1 MMLKC
6 INPGEA
12 SFLDSASGIHI
23 KYRLAGVS
31 FPSQSWQSSEKNRVF
46 IRAYIKLIIVLVCK
60 QEKFPPNI
68 YYKIFTHRP
77 VQDMCANSPKDY
89 TAACEKL
96 SMGRDIHN
104 VKPTVVSNGAFKQY
118 NNNHIDSMLMG
129 LIEILGFS

>member
-1 MMLKC
+1 M
-6 INPGEA
+6 
-12 SFLDSASGIHI
+12 LDSNP
-23 KYRLAGVS
+23 LC
-31 FPSQSWQSSEKNRVF
+31 
-46 IRAYIKLIIVLVCK
+46 VCS

-104 VKPTVVSNGAFKQY
+104 VKPYFFESLRVARWSAESE
-118 NNNHIDSMLMG
+118 D
-129 LIEILGFS
+129 